1 MAWPRGLAGRLGYGG
16 DYNPDQWDR
25 SVWTEDLRLMHEAGV
40 NLVTVGVF
48 SWSTMEPLEG
58 RYDFGWLD
66 EILSLLD
73 RHRIRVA
80 LATPTASPPPWF
92 SAAYPDALPVTAD
105 GVRLSHGSR
114 DTYCPSAPAYRAAAT
129 RIATELGRRYGS
141 HPALALWHVH
151 NEYSAV
157 CYCDHSAAAFRR
169 WLRTRYGDL
178 DRLNRAW
185 TGAFW
190 SQRYGDWE
198 HIRPP
203 RATRYLPNPTQVLDF
218 RRFCSDE
225 LLACFTDQ
233 RDVLRPLSPDVP
245 ITTNFV
251 LGSWVPVDHRRWAA
265 EVDLVAIDHYPD
277 SVEHAAAQTA
287 LAADRARGWAGGRP
301 WLLMEQAPNL
311 VYADGRM
318 VVKPPGL
325 HTRLTLG
332 YVARGAL
339 GALCFQWRSARGGAE
354 RFHAAMLP
362 AAGPDTRVFAET
374 VAVGRLLASP
384 GLADAVAAPV
394 LASVALVENADSGWA
409 LAGPGLP
416 APTLQ
421 RGAVVAELHGA
432 LGRAGVTVD
441 VVAATDDL
449 ARYRV
454 VFVPAVFLLGRDEV
468 AALESYVEHG
478 GTAVVTWLSGVVD
491 ADNQV
496 DPELLRHLLGVTV
509 VERHPGPPWREL
521 VRGAGA
527 ETVRAYPDGPLAGH
541 PQVTRRRLG
550 LGTAW
555 YVAGQCPGEDLIA
568 LAGLSGA
575 AGEVELVRRE
585 GGWLFAL
592 NHGDTEHEVE
602 VTGTE
607 VLSGKPVDGAWAVP
621 GGGVAVFRE
630 DHPGSTSGAGSGRRS
645 RRA

>member
-1 MAWPRGLAGRLGYGG
+1 MAWPRGLAGRIGYGG

-25 SVWTEDLRLMHEAGV
+25 SVWAEDMRLMHEAGV

-48 SWSTMEPLEG
+48 SWSTMEPTEG
-58 RYDFGWLD
+58 RYEFGWLD
-66 EILSLLD
+66 DALDLLR
-73 RHRIRVA
+73 RHGIRVA

-92 SAAYPDALPVTAD
+92 SFAYPDALPVTAE
-105 GVRLSHGSR
+105 GVRLAHGSR
-114 DTYCPSAPAYRAAAT
+114 DTYCPSAPAYRDAAT

-169 WLRTRYGDL
+169 WLRARYGDL
-178 DRLNRAW
+178 DRLNGAW

-198 HIRPP
+198 HILPP
-203 RATRYLPNPTQVLDF
+203 RATRYLGNPTQLLDF

-233 RDVLRPLSPDVP
+233 RDALRPLSPDVP

-251 LGSWVPVDHRRWAA
+251 LGSWVPVDHRRWAR

-277 SVEHAAAQTA
+277 SVEGAAAQTA

-301 WLLMEQAPNL
+301 WLLMEQAPDL
-311 VYADGRM
+311 LYAGGRM
-318 VVKPPGL
+318 VPKPPGL
-325 HTRLTLG
+325 QTRLTLAH
-332 YVARGAL
+332 VARGAL

-374 VAVGRLLASP
+374 VAVGRLLANP
-384 GLADAVAAPV
+384 ELADAVSAPV
-394 LASVALVENADSGWA
+394 VAPVALVENTDSGWA

-416 APTLQ
+416 DPSLH
-421 RGAVVAELHGA
+421 REAVVADLHGA

-449 ARYRV
+449 SRYRV
-454 VFVPAVFLLGRDEV
+454 VFVPALFLVTPDEV
-468 AALESYVEHG
+468 AGLRSYVEHG

-496 DPELLRHLLGVTV
+496 DPDLLRQLLGLTV
-509 VERHPGPPWREL
+509 VERHPGPPWAEL
-521 VRGAGA
+521 VRLAGA
-527 ETVRAYPDGPLAGH
+527 ETVQVYLDGPLAGQ
-541 PQVTRRRLG
+541 PRVTRRRLG
-550 LGTAW
+550 RGTAW
-555 YVAGQCPGEDLIA
+555 YVAAQCPAEELIA
-568 LAGLSGA
+568 LVGLSGS
-575 AGEVELVRRE
+575 AGEVELIRRE

-592 NHGDTEHEVE
+592 NHTSVEREVE

-607 VLSGKPVDGAWAVP
+607 ILTGKPADGHWTLAA
-621 GGGVAVFRE
+621 GGVAVFRE
-630 DHPGSTSGAGSGRRS
+630 G
-645 RRA
+645 